1 MSYDLTGQKFGYL
14 TVVNQEPSDPKRKE
28 RRWRCL
34 CDCGNYTVVPSYR
47 LRHGG
52 VTSCGCHQRDRNF
65 CSKKAKNNPRLYRVY
80 QSIKTR
86 CYNPKNQNYYL
97 YGGRGIKLC
106 NEWLVFDNF
115 CDWALASG
123 YDKDA
128 EFGKCT
134 IDRIDPDKDYS
145 PSNCR
150 WVSMCEQNNNR
161 RNNRKITY
169 NGTTKTATEWSREIG
184 IESCLIRERINNG
197 WTVEEAL
204 SIPVLGRCEHYYRK
218 TNRERD

>member
-1 MSYDLTGQKFGYL
+1 M
-14 TVVNQEPSDPKRKE
+14 
-28 RRWRCL
+28 CA
-34 CDCGNYTVVPSYR
+34 CGNYTVVPSYR

-52 VTSCGCHQRDRNF
+52 VTSCGCHQHDRNF

-80 QSIKTR
+80 QSIRTR
-86 CYNPKNQNYYL
+86 CYNPNNQNYYL

-106 NEWLVFDNF
+106 SEWLAFYNF
-115 CDWALASG
+115 CDWALANG
-123 YDKDA
+123 YNENA

-150 WVSMCEQNNNR
+150 WVSMREQNNNR

-169 NGTTKTATEWSREIG
+169 NGITRTAAEWARETG
-184 IESCLIRERINNG
+184 IKSGLICQRIDNG
-197 WTVEEAL
+197 WAVEEAL

-218 TNRERD
+218 TIRERT